1 METESI
7 IRKAFSVEG
16 EGKWISLNTK
26 LQLDNAYL
34 FWGVLAIAISFF
46 FMNVTVYMDDV
57 FILFRVA
64 KNIANGTGPVLNPGD
79 SHFPVTSPLWVFLL
93 AFLTKIFGFID
104 MVLLAKIVSTIFL
117 GIASFLA
124 YLLLRRYIGSW
135 AVLTPLPILF
145 NYISVSTAGG
155 EIALVYLSLFAVLW
169 AYYLK
174 RNFILTGLAAAAAYL
189 ARPELILVLPVL
201 ALHYLLTWK
210 KENKTFRIMLTD
222 WGKLV
227 MAFLAI
233 VSVWHVYYAL
243 QFHSIF
249 PNTLKTKVT
258 QGKSGMWPLY
268 YRFGRP
274 LTLEMLAGKY
284 LLAIPML
291 LGLLYFREVSLS
303 LLLYTTLHYYA
314 YKLLTIPY
322 YHWYYYD
329 FFLLVPMFTMF
340 GIIALFLFPGKYLK
354 IYAEHRKPGFK
365 FPLCLKITAALF
377 ILFLA
382 GGSIFITTKLNNL
395 SPYKND
401 GRLHSYKKIADSI
414 RPKIKKGDVLLTPE
428 IGIVGYYLEDAVIRD
443 LCGIASP
450 DVTTA
455 NINNLDYFVKIY
467 SPRFIFFPF
476 FMNQGNPVRHF
487 QDKQGNQVTYKLE
500 YPQADLSNPID
511 SIFSYC
517 SKSKS

>member
-1 METESI
+1 MKTESL
-7 IRKAFSVEG
+7 IRKVFSVEG
-16 EGKWISLNTK
+16 EGKWISINTK
-26 LQLDNAYL
+26 WQLDNAYL
-34 FWGVLAIAISFF
+34 FWGVLAIALSFF
-46 FMNVTVYMDDV
+46 FINVAVNMDDV
-57 FILFRVA
+57 FIFFRVA

-79 SHFPVTSPLWVFLL
+79 GHFPVTSPLWVFLL
-93 AFLTKIFGFID
+93 AFLAKIFGFID
-104 MVLLAKIVSTIFL
+104 LVLIAKIVSTIFL

-124 YLLLRRYIGSW
+124 FLLLRRYIGSW

-145 NYISVSTAGG
+145 NFITVTTVGG
-155 EIALVYLSLFAVLW
+155 EIALVYMNLFAVLW

-174 RNFILTGLAAAAAYL
+174 RNFILTGLTAAAAYL
-189 ARPELILVLPVL
+189 ARPELILILPVL
-201 ALHYLLTWK
+201 ALHYLLVWK
-210 KENKTFRIMLTD
+210 KENKTFRTMLTD
-222 WGKLV
+222 WGKLA

-233 VSVWHVYYAL
+233 VSIWHVYYAL

-268 YRFGRP
+268 YRLGRP

-303 LLLYTTLHYYA
+303 ILLYTTLHYYA
-314 YKLLTIPY
+314 YKWLTIPY

-354 IYAEHRKPGFK
+354 IYVERHKPGFK
-365 FPLCLKITAALF
+365 FPLFLKITAALF

-382 GGSIFITTKLNNL
+382 GAGVFITTKINNL
-395 SPYKND
+395 SAYKND
-401 GRLHSYKKIADSI
+401 GRFLSYKKIADSMK
-414 RPKIKKGDVLLTPE
+414 PKVKKGDVLLTPE

-443 LCGIASP
+443 LSGIASP
-450 DVTTA
+450 DVTAA

-476 FMNQGNPVRHF
+476 FMKQGKPVRYF
-487 QDKQGNQVTYKLE
+487 LDKQGKQVAYKLE
-500 YPQADLSNPID
+500 YPQVDLSNPID
-511 SIFSYC
+511 CIFSL
-517 SKSKS
+517 